1 LVLSRVLPDCFW
13 VQDIQK
19 RIGGTMRTL
28 RLQRGMSQDVFADKS
43 GLHRAHVGEIERG
56 ESNVTIQ
63 TLKIIADTLG
73 VKIVDLVA
81 GL

>member
-1 LVLSRVLPDCFW
+1 

-19 RIGGTMRTL
+19 QLGAAVRLL
-28 RLQRGMSQDVFADKS
+28 RKKRKLTQDVFAERA

-56 ESNVTIQ
+56 ESNVTLQ

-73 VKIVDLVA
+73 VRIVDLVRE
-81 GL
+81 L